1 MANDLLVPLPPQ
13 VLEFSNEC
21 VLSLLDF
28 VERIETLRG
37 TGRLFIP

>member
-1 MANDLLVPLPPQ
+1 VIRDPVYA
-13 VLEFSNEC
+13 SEC

>member
-1 MANDLLVPLPPQ
+1 VYAR
-13 VLEFSNEC
+13 EC
-21 VLSLLDF
+21 ALSLLGF